1 MILNVATQDE
11 LRRLPGIGPSKA
23 EAIVELRTRLKK
35 FRRVTERLRV
45 RGIGPKS
52 LKRLEPLVVLD
63 PPTPPSADAAGA
75 VTGAAKP

>member
-1 MILNVATQDE
+1 VLNAASPDE

-35 FRRVTERLRV
+35 FRRVTELLRV

-63 PPTPPSADAAGA
+63 APIETQRVDGPVTASSGA
-75 VTGAAKP
+75 K